1 MNYRQVILFF
11 CAFFVVTLSSAQIF
25 EVRDELNESSKRS
38 YGMGVGDLDGNGL
51 DDIILSNSS
60 IGKISW
66 KPQVSPREFG
76 SEIIISM
83 DTLGAWKMFVADLD
97 SDGLQDIF
105 WAGNVNAHLGWK
117 KNLGGGEF
125 SASQEIPIGYGIG
138 YNLKPK
144 DLDLDGDIDILFNL
158 EAWNIYCQIAL

>member
-1 MNYRQVILFF
+1 
-11 CAFFVVTLSSAQIF
+11 
-25 EVRDELNESSKRS
+25 
-38 YGMGVGDLDGNGL
+38 
-51 DDIILSNSS
+51 
-60 IGKISW
+60 
-66 KPQVSPREFG
+66 
-76 SEIIISM
+76 
-83 DTLGAWKMFVADLD
+83 MFVADLD

>member
-83 DTLGAWKMFVADLD
+83 LGRCL
-97 SDGLQDIF
+97 LQTWIPMACKIF
-105 WAGNVNAHLGWK
+105 FG
-117 KNLGGGEF
+117 
-125 SASQEIPIGYGIG
+125 QEM
-138 YNLKPK
+138 
-144 DLDLDGDIDILFNL
+144 
-158 EAWNIYCQIAL
+158 